1 MPDDIVVLLLD
12 IHSVPSIYSVENLM
26 YEHKGDDTKVST
38 GIVLYIS
45 LYIGKFHSHSHTHKH
60 ITK

>member
-1 MPDDIVVLLLD
+1 MRDDIAILLLV

-26 YEHKGDDTKVST
+26 YEHKGDNRKPST
-38 GIVLYIS
+38 VIIPYTS
-45 LYIGKFHSHSHTHKH
+45 LYIGKFHSHSYTHKH